1 MSTTKKRTRLDT
13 DNNSN
18 FNIDSTS
25 NSDNSP
31 MPIEQQSVES
41 KRCRTVGKRNG
52 KRTVNQQDNENE
64 DFRSNSPIN
73 GTLRQQLDEMFK
85 HRSSRYNFLDLHNN
99 LTGDRRLSHLKDRM
113 RQCQKAFFNL
123 KSALT
128 KIEKQRKIFLRR
140 QKPLIAQPTTNDLL
154 LPSTCT

>member
-41 KRCRTVGKRNG
+41 KWH
-52 KRTVNQQDNENE
+52 
-64 DFRSNSPIN
+64 F
-73 GTLRQQLDEMFK
+73 DEEI
-85 HRSSRYNFLDLHNN
+85 LN
-99 LTGDRRLSHLKDRM
+99 L
-113 RQCQKAFFNL
+113 CF
-123 KSALT
+123 
-128 KIEKQRKIFLRR
+128 
-140 QKPLIAQPTTNDLL
+140 
-154 LPSTCT
+154 